1 MDICIDVGKY
11 RYNYR
16 VAGLIKK
23 GDEIL
28 VHHAFKFNHVT
39 LPGGRVKSGE
49 ESITALKRE
58 IQEEIGEE
66 TEYISPVAI
75 VENIFREEGIDY
87 HEILIVHELKF
98 LDENAY
104 KRKIYPVEPHKK
116 DKLEFLWYN
125 IQKEKENEY
134 EFLPRKL
141 FDVLKENNNEFVHII
156 NDER

>member
-1 MDICIDVGKY
+1 MDVSIDIENY
-11 RYNYR
+11 RFNYR

-23 GDEIL
+23 ENKIL

-49 ESITALKRE
+49 DSIAALKRE
-58 IQEEIGEE
+58 IKEEIGEDA
-66 TEYISPVAI
+66 EYIRSVAI
-75 VENIFREEGIDY
+75 VENIFKEEGKKY

-98 LDENAY
+98 IDKNAY
-104 KRKIYPVEPHKK
+104 RRKIYSIEPHKK

-125 IQKEKENEY
+125 MQEENKY
-134 EFLPRKL
+134 DFLPKKL